1 MTEADRPAAELADDR
16 LEQRAVDALEAVL
29 VDLQQLERLVRD
41 LRRDHALVP
50 HLGDVP
56 DAAQD
61 PVRDSRRA
69 AGAPGDLAGRL
80 VRDLDREDPRRAAD
94 DAREL
99 LRSVVIESEGHAEA
113 VAERRR
119 QQARACGRA
128 DEREGRQVE
137 RERAGRRALAH
148 DDVDAKVLEG
158 RVEHLLGGAGKPVDL
173 VDEEDV
179 ALLQRGQDRGHVL
192 PLDGR
197 ARDGANADA
206 ELLADHIGEAGLAEA
221 GRAGEQD
228 VIERLA
234 AGASRRQRDRE
245 LLLDP
250 LLTDEVVE
258 PLRPERA
265 VELLLVDLQV
275 GGEELG
281 HAAFRRATR
290 TRSSA
295 GSSGSTSARARS
307 ASTSE

>member
-1 MTEADRPAAELADDR
+1 MRSRPCSSTSSSSSASCAISGVTTPSCRTSATSR
-16 LEQRAVDALEAVL
+16 T
-29 VDLQQLERLVRD
+29 
-41 LRRDHALVP
+41 RRRIRFATRGVP
-50 HLGDVP
+50 
-56 DAAQD
+56 
-61 PVRDSRRA
+61 RERRA
-69 AGAPGDLAGRL
+69 ISSAASSAISTARIRAERRTMRVSSSGL
-80 VRDLDREDPRRAAD
+80 V
-94 DAREL
+94 
-99 LRSVVIESEGHAEA
+99 VVEPEGHAEA

-119 QQARACGRA
+119 QQPRPRGRA

-137 RERAGRRALAH
+137 RERARRGALAH
-148 DDVDAKVLEG
+148 DDVDAEVLEG
-158 RVEHLLGGAGKPVDL
+158 RVEHLLGGAGEPVDL

-197 ARDGANADA
+197 PGDGADPDA
-206 ELLADHIGEAGLAEA
+206 ELLADHVGEARLAEA

-228 VIERLA
+228 VVERLA
-234 AGASRRQRDRE
+234 ARASRRERDRE

-250 LLTDEVVE
+250 LLADEVVE

-295 GSSGSTSARARS
+295 GSSGSTSASARS